1 MATAGT
7 LEKHCSQKTICSGV
21 RLKCGGNFKKGYLIT
36 LIYFMAE
43 NECQWTAE
51 FSIFPVWH
59 TEWAFQRQTWEENV
73 CSCTAQQRSQGALFH
88 QNTGC
93 SDCGWTMKKK
103 KWLRWQ
109 TKIDLALLCALSSPH
124 PSLFSIFRAPPG
136 WRKSRKATAERGR
149 RDEKGRGGEGRKRGV
164 KEGQQGPG
172 NSCSLGRNRRALKSN
187 LQATGWWRG
196 WGWVREQ
203 CGRHWDNQ

>member
-73 CSCTAQQRSQGALFH
+73 CSCTAQQWSQGALFH

-103 KWLRWQ
+103 KMTQMADKDRPCTPLRS
-109 TKIDLALLCALSSPH
+109 LLSTPVSVFNFQSSTRMEEVAKGY
-124 PSLFSIFRAPPG
+124 SWEGEKRWEG
-136 WRKSRKATAERGR
+136 
-149 RDEKGRGGEGRKRGV
+149 KGRGGRG
-164 KEGQQGPG
+164 E
-172 NSCSLGRNRRALKSN
+172 
-187 LQATGWWRG
+187 
-196 WGWVREQ
+196 
-203 CGRHWDNQ
+203 